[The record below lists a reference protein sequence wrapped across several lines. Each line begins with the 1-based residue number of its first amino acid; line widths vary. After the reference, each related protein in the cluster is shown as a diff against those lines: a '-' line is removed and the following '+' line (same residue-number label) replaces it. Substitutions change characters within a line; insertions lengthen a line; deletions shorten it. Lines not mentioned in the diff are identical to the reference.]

1 MNGWVIALVVC
12 CVLSAAALLIWEH
25 TRRAH
30 QLLAMQRMRN
40 SQMYADLYELIKV
53 CQGYDLD
60 EVRIERDRVTF
71 FGMFPPG
78 CIGVFSLTVGGY
90 RYMNARRV
98 QALTQVLAVDL
109 PQLQSD
115 RHYRLRRY
123 KVMRPN
129 GMLDNAYVY
138 TARSTYKAK
147 VLYARRH
154 VALDQMQIWEV

>member
-1 MNGWVIALVVC
+1 MNGWAMALVVC
-12 CVLSAAALLIWEH
+12 CVLGAVALLGWDH

-40 SQMYADLYELIKV
+40 SQLYADLYQLIKV
-53 CQGYDLD
+53 CQQYDLD
-60 EVRIERDRVTF
+60 EVRIERDRITF

-78 CIGVFSLTVGGY
+78 CIGVFNLAVGGY
-90 RYMNARRV
+90 RYLNARRV
-98 QALTQVLAVDL
+98 EALTQVLALDL

-138 TARSTYKAK
+138 TARSAYKAR
-147 VLYARRH
+147 VVYARKH
-154 VALDQMQIWEV
+154 VLLDQVQVVEM